1 MGMNT
6 AIYARNQS
14 ITHMSLFDSAT
25 QAPADPILG
34 LSTQFKEDTRENK
47 VNLGVGVFV
56 DAHGVTPVLPSVRA
70 VEQQLAEAGASKSYL
85 PMTGSPAYADATQ
98 KLCFGETLAKQLA
111 GRIVTAQTP
120 GGTGALRVA
129 GDFLHR
135 ISGTLP
141 VWLSNPT
148 WANHKGIFTTA
159 GHTLETYAYFDP
171 AANAVDH
178 DAFFSDLKAI
188 PAGQV
193 AVIHACCHNPTGADL
208 SEDDWKQVA
217 AIASDHGWIPLL
229 DFAYQGFGEN
239 IDADAVGVRT
249 LAEAGLPVFVCQS
262 FSKNFGLYQ
271 DRIGAL
277 HIVCASND
285 EATRVKSQVELCIRT
300 NYSNPP
306 AHGGAIVTAI
316 LNDPSLAAQWDGEVA
331 GMRDRIKDTRSDFV
345 SALEQAG
352 VSRDFRFLMDQKGM
366 FSFTGISKDDVHR
379 LRNEFAIY
387 MVDSGRINVAGITPA
402 NLAQVT
408 AAVKAVIG

>member
-1 MGMNT
+1 
-6 AIYARNQS
+6 
-14 ITHMSLFDSAT
+14 MSLFDSAT

-34 LSTQFKEDTRENK
+34 LSSQFKKDTRENK

-56 DAHGVTPVLPSVRA
+56 DAHGVTPVLPSVLN
-70 VEQQLAEAGASKSYL
+70 VEKQLADASASKSYL
-85 PMTGSPAYADATQ
+85 PMTGSPAYASATQ
-98 KLCFGETLAKQLA
+98 NLCFGQSLASQLD

-129 GDFLHR
+129 GDFLKR
-135 ISGTLP
+135 TTGTLP

-159 GHTLETYAYFDP
+159 GHTLKEYAYFDS
-171 AANAVDH
+171 ATNAVDR
-178 DAFFSDLKAI
+178 DAFFADLQTI
-188 PAGQV
+188 PAGDV

-208 SEDDWKQVA
+208 SADDWKQVA
-217 AIASDHGWIPLL
+217 AIASDKGWLPLL

-249 LAEAGLPVFVCQS
+249 LAEAGLPVIVCQS

-277 HIVCASND
+277 HIVCASTE

-316 LNDPSLAAQWDGEVA
+316 LNDPTLTSQWDQEVA
-331 GMRDRIKDTRSDFV
+331 GMRDRIKTTRADFV
-345 SALEQAG
+345 SALQQAG
-352 VSRDFRFLMDQKGM
+352 VSRDFSFLMDQKGM
-366 FSFTGISKDDVHR
+366 FSFTGITVEQVTR
-379 LRNEFAIY
+379 LREEFAIY
-387 MVDSGRINVAGITPA
+387 MVNSGRINVAGITPS
-402 NLAQVT
+402 NLTQVAGAIKT
-408 AAVKAVIG
+408 VIG